1 MISTSW
7 RNNPLV
13 RNERLLHAGMAV
25 LMVFAVACCYIVHCG
40 VAQYV
45 ERIASDRAECTG
57 LLKSEFEFTEAFA
70 QAQEQHELLED
81 EYRSMLE
88 RIPAKIVDSEI
99 LSSVRGKAIASHCTL
114 IDFRPISTQN
124 HKEFQ
129 TRSFDLHLEGRFK
142 SLFQFFESMPRV
154 PYNYQVTRFKVSES
168 SNPSGNCRFDLE
180 MKVVFDHIWA
190 KTE

>member
-7 RNNPLV
+7 RNNPIV

-25 LMVFAVACCYIVHCG
+25 LMVFAVACCYVVHCG

-45 ERIASDRAECTG
+45 ERIASDRQECIS
-57 LLKSEFEFTEAFA
+57 LCKSEDEFAEAVT
-70 QAQEQHELLED
+70 QAQEQRERLEK

-88 RIPAKIVDSEI
+88 RIPAKIVDSDI
-99 LSSVRGKAIASHCTL
+99 LSSVRGMAISSHCSL
-114 IDFRPISTQN
+114 LDFRPIATQN

-129 TRSFDLHLEGRFK
+129 TRSFDLHLEGRFQ
-142 SLFQFFESMPRV
+142 SLFRFFESMQRV

-168 SNPSGNCRFDLE
+168 SNPSGICRFDLE
-180 MKVVFDHIWA
+180 MKIIFDHIWA
-190 KTE
+190 KSE